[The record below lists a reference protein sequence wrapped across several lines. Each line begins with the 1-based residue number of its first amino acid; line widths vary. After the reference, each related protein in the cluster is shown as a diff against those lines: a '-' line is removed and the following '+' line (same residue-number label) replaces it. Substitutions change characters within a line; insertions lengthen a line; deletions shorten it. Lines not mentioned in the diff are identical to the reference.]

1 MALEQDSGDGFAR
14 LGVRFQLITPDMMAR
29 VEDFMW
35 TNFFPNAPV
44 ARSLG
49 LTTRS
54 WLANTIIIRDKG
66 LCSARGHGIRGLG
79 TELVRRWLT

>member
-1 MALEQDSGDGFAR
+1 MALEQDSGDEFAR
-14 LGVRFQLITPDMMAR
+14 LGVRFRLMAG

-35 TNFFPNAPV
+35 TNFFPHAPV

-49 LTTRS
+49 LTTPSR
-54 WLANTIIIRDKG
+54 LANTIIIRDKG

-79 TELVRRWLT
+79 TELVRRWLS

>member
-1 MALEQDSGDGFAR
+1 MALEQDSGDKFAR
-14 LGVRFQLITPDMMAR
+14 LGVRFRLITPDMMAI
-29 VEDFMW
+29 EDFMW
-35 TNFFPNAPV
+35 TNFFPHAPV

-49 LTTRS
+49 LTTPS

-79 TELVRRWLT
+79 TELVGGWLS